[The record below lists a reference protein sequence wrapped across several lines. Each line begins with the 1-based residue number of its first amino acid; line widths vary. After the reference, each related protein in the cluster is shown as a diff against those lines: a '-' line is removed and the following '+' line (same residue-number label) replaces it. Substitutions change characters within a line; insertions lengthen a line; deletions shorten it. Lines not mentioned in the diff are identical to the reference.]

1 MTIKCG
7 LRSLGKNVGG
17 GKKKKNSS
25 SVALEEASESLPSC
39 PEVLEYVEYVFL
51 EVFKTVL

>member
-1 MTIKCG
+1 MWFEKFRQKCRG
-7 LRSLGKNVGG
+7 R
-17 GKKKKNSS
+17 KKKKNSS

-51 EVFKTVL
+51 EVLKTVL